1 MILVGQ
7 YDSPFVRRVAV
18 ALHHYG
24 LPFERRVLSV
34 FHDFDAMLSINPLG
48 KVPSLILADGEVI
61 YDSRAILEYLE
72 GLAPTDRRLTPS
84 EPARHR
90 EMLRIE
96 TVGLGLAE
104 KTYERAIEFS
114 RRSLGTQDPVW
125 IARLER
131 QIASALAWLEAGLEA
146 GLEALPHAEWLVG
159 DRMTRA
165 ELAVTV
171 ATTYV
176 LEKLPQLYGPG
187 DFPHL
192 EAQRQKCEALAP
204 FAQSSYSIAE
214 SLATG

>member
-7 YDSPFVRRVAV
+7 FDSPFVRRVAV
-18 ALHHYG
+18 ALNHYG
-24 LPFERRVLSV
+24 MPFERRVLSV
-34 FHDFDAMLSINPLG
+34 FQDFDAMLSINPLG

-61 YDSRAILEYLE
+61 YDSRAILEVLE

-96 TVGLGLAE
+96 AVGLGLAE

-114 RRSLGTQDPVW
+114 RRSPGTQDPAWV
-125 IARLER
+125 ARLER
-131 QIASALAWLEAGLEA
+131 QIGSALSW
-146 GLEALPHAEWLVG
+146 LEALPPTDWLVG

-176 LEKLPQLYGPG
+176 LEKLPQLYRPG
-187 DFPHL
+187 DFPRL
-192 EAQRQKCEALAP
+192 EAQRRKCEGPPMRAP
-204 FAQSSYSIAE
+204 SE
-214 SLATG
+214 